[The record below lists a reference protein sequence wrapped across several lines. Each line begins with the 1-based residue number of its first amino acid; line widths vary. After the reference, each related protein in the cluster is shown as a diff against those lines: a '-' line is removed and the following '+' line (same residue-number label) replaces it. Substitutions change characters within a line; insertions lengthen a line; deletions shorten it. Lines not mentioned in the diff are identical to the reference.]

1 MLPLNNNHS
10 SHTGWNLR
18 KPTMPNSIYS
28 TLTKSTSSSN
38 QIHNGGSSTTHSPAS
53 TRNKKFFIILSI
65 SFFFII
71 YKLHSINS
79 QDTQAGSDS
88 TASPQSHGAGDPK
101 ATSFHQAFPSGHWGK
116 DRLSKSKNPGLSSQ
130 SWRDWS
136 IWQLP
141 SSSAWFSKY
150 HLLAGDLTHSLRGNS
165 PTHWQ
170 SPTPPLP
177 LHSKLYQRLQEWR
190 SAPIPEPALWV
201 QFNLQTCPD
210 DRVGKNANYDLLKRA
225 HLMWATMNS
234 THVRD
239 KREEMIKGLEESE
252 RIGLMNEEHY
262 GEGRGI
268 VFTAGNVD
276 TYARV
281 LLTVRMLREH
291 LKCELPVEVFS
302 FPSEKP
308 DEDTRSAMEK
318 MDVEFRTVDWAEKD
332 MNRNKNFHIKASA
345 LVACSFR
352 EPLYLDSDNLPA
364 VLEPGTLE
372 SLWESKGYQKLGAL
386 FWPDYWKTHADVPV
400 WLLIGTQCRD
410 EWEQEAGQ
418 ILFDKSKHLDVLLL
432 AESMLK
438 DWKYWFQI
446 SDGDKD
452 VFRYA
457 MLALR
462 KRWALPGR
470 YLGAAGLSW
479 NTLSGFCAHTMLQ
492 HDVLGRPLFI
502 HMNLLKQIPSGIT
515 RGTTFKRTRHVNVK
529 MIGNETEVD
538 HGIEA
543 DMLANADETGK
554 AILDAPAPVRRRAA
568 LERGLQPFLHGGGN
582 TAICADIKWSSRN
595 AALKA
600 TEAVPKWKDPT
611 EIVSWND
618 DPRLKDFEDR
628 FYDMG
633 GSTTAVGF

>member
-1 MLPLNNNHS
+1 MLPLNS
-10 SHTGWNLR
+10 KDPSYAESNLR
-18 KPTMPNSIYS
+18 KPTMSSSIYS
-28 TLTKSTSSSN
+28 ALTKSNPMSN
-38 QIHNGGSSTTHSPAS
+38 HHHHSASHTPAS
-53 TRNKKFFIILSI
+53 TRNRKYFIILSI
-65 SFFFII
+65 SFCLVV
-71 YKLHSINS
+71 YRLHSINPQTS
-79 QDTQAGSDS
+79 LQDRTKDPAFQA
-88 TASPQSHGAGDPK
+88 AHQGA
-101 ATSFHQAFPSGHWGK
+101 TTNRLTHPSGYPKK
-116 DRLSKSKNPGLSSQ
+116 DRPSKSKANPKDRRPSNP
-130 SWRDWS
+130 SWRNWS
-136 IWQLP
+136 FWQLP
-141 SSSAWFSKY
+141 SSSTWFSKY
-150 HLLAGDLTHSLRGNS
+150 HTLAEDLTHSLKGDS

-170 SPTPPLP
+170 SPTPSLP
-177 LHSKLYQRLQEWR
+177 PDAQLYQRLQAWR

-234 THVRD
+234 THVRN
-239 KREEMIKGLEESE
+239 KREEMIQSLEEFE
-252 RIGLMNEEHY
+252 REGLMSEENY
-262 GEGRGI
+262 GHGRGI

-276 TYARV
+276 TYSRV
-281 LLTVRMLREH
+281 FLTVRMLREH
-291 LKCELPVEVFS
+291 MACQLPVEVFS

-308 DEDTRSAMEK
+308 DQETREAMEK
-318 MDVEFRTVDWAEKD
+318 LGVRFLTVQWAEKD
-332 MNRNKNFHIKASA
+332 VHRNKNFHIKASA
-345 LVACSFR
+345 LVASSFR

-364 VLEPGTLE
+364 VLEPGTIE
-372 SLWESKGYQKLGAL
+372 SLWESKGYKKLGAL

-418 ILFDKSKHLDVLLL
+418 MLIDKSKHLDVLLL
-432 AESMLK
+432 AEYMLK

-479 NTLSGFCAHTMLQ
+479 NTLSGYCGHTMLQ
-492 HDVLGRPLFI
+492 HDVMGRPLFI
-502 HMNLLKQIPSGIT
+502 HMNLLKQIPSGIS
-515 RGTTFKRTRHVNVK
+515 RGTTFKRTRTVNVK
-529 MIGNETEVD
+529 LIGNETEAD
-538 HGIEA
+538 HAIEA

-554 AILDAPAPVRRRAA
+554 AILEAPAPVRRRAA

-582 TAICADIKWSSRN
+582 TAICADIKWKN
-595 AALKA
+595 PGLKP
-600 TEAVPKWKDPT
+600 TEDVPKWDDPT

-618 DPRLKDFEDR
+618 DTRLKAFEDR
-628 FYDMG
+628 YYDMG

>member
-1 MLPLNNNHS
+1 MLPLNNMDS
-10 SHTGWNLR
+10 SYTESNLR
-18 KPTMPNSIYS
+18 KPTMSNSIYS
-28 TLTKSTSSSN
+28 ALTKSNPIFNHHS
-38 QIHNGGSSTTHSPAS
+38 GSSGHSPGSA
-53 TRNKKFFIILSI
+53 RNRKYFIILSI
-65 SFFFII
+65 SFCFIV
-71 YKLHSINS
+71 YKFHSMNS
-79 QDTQAGSDS
+79 QNTQADVDGTVPSQLHRAEKT
-88 TASPQSHGAGDPK
+88 TATK
-101 ATSFHQAFPSGHWGK
+101 AHQANRFGYPGNNRQS
-116 DRLSKSKNPGLSSQ
+116 SKSGDHQSSNQ
-130 SWRDWS
+130 STRKWTF
-136 IWQLP
+136 WQLP
-141 SSSAWFSKY
+141 SSSTWFSKY
-150 HLLAGDLTHSLRGNS
+150 QSLAADLTHSLKGDS
-165 PTHWQ
+165 PAHWQ

-177 LHSKLYQRLQEWR
+177 SDSPLYLRLQDWK

-234 THVRD
+234 THVRN
-239 KREEMIKGLEESE
+239 KREEMIQSLEEFE
-252 RIGLMNEEHY
+252 RLGLMNEDHY
-262 GEGRGI
+262 GQGRGI

-276 TYARV
+276 TYSRV
-281 LLTVRMLREH
+281 FLTVRMLREH
-291 LKCELPVEVFS
+291 MKCQLPVEVFS

-308 DEDTRSAMEK
+308 DQDTREAMEK
-318 MDVEFRTVDWAEKD
+318 LHVKFLTVEWAEKD
-332 MNRNKNFHIKASA
+332 VHRNKNFHIKASA

-372 SLWESKGYQKLGAL
+372 SLWESKGYKKLGAL

-418 ILFDKSKHLDVLLL
+418 MLIDKSQHLDVLLL
-432 AESMLK
+432 AEHMLK

-479 NTLSGFCAHTMLQ
+479 NTLSGYCGHTMLQ
-492 HDVLGRPLFI
+492 HDVMGRPLFI

-515 RGTTFKRTRHVNVK
+515 RGTTFKRTRTVNIK
-529 MIGNETEVD
+529 LIGNETEAD
-538 HGIEA
+538 YGIEA
-543 DMLANADETGK
+543 DMLANADETGR
-554 AILDAPAPVRRRAA
+554 AILDAPPPVRRRAA

-582 TAICADIKWSSRN
+582 TAICADIKWKN
-595 AALKA
+595 PGLKP
-600 TEAVPKWKDPT
+600 TEDVPKWDNPT

-618 DPRLKDFEDR
+618 DSRLKAFEDR
-628 FYDMG
+628 YYDMG

>member
-1 MLPLNNNHS
+1 MLPPNSMKDSAYADHQY
-10 SHTGWNLR
+10 NLR
-18 KPTMPNSIYS
+18 KSTMSSSIYS
-28 TLTKSTSSSN
+28 
-38 QIHNGGSSTTHSPAS
+38 G
-53 TRNKKFFIILSI
+53 RNRKYFILLSI
-65 SFFFII
+65 SFCFLI
-71 YKLHSINS
+71 YRLHSINS
-79 QDTQAGSDS
+79 QNDQVGLRHR
-88 TASPQSHGAGDPK
+88 PVN
-101 ATSFHQAFPSGHWGK
+101 HQRPDGNEELSEYHRVVPSRIRGK
-116 DRLSKSKNPGLSSQ
+116 DRQLKSNNQPSSPK
-130 SWRDWS
+130 SWRKWS

-141 SSSAWFSKY
+141 SSSRWFAKY
-150 HLLAGDLTHSLRGNS
+150 HHIIAGELTHSLRGTS
-165 PTHWQ
+165 PSEWQ

-177 LHSKLYQRLQEWR
+177 LHAKLHQRLQAWR
-190 SAPIPEPALWV
+190 AAPIPEPALWV

-210 DRVGKNANYDLLKRA
+210 DRIGKNANYDLLKRA

-239 KREEMIKGLEESE
+239 KREEMIRNLEESE
-252 RIGLMNEEHY
+252 RSGLLDEKNY
-262 GEGRGI
+262 GNGRGI

-276 TYARV
+276 TYSRV

-291 LKCELPVEVFS
+291 LKCPLRIEVFS

-308 DEDTRSAMEK
+308 DPDTRKAMEDLGVK
-318 MDVEFRTVDWAEKD
+318 FMTVEWAEKD
-332 MNRNKNFHIKASA
+332 IHRNKNFHIKASA

-372 SLWESKGYQKLGAL
+372 SLWESKGYKKLGAL

-418 ILFDKSKHLDVLLL
+418 ILIDKSKHLDVLLL

-479 NTLSGFCAHTMLQ
+479 NTLSGYCGHTMLQ
-492 HDVLGRPLFI
+492 HDVMGRPIFI
-502 HMNLLKQIPSGIT
+502 HMNLLKQIPSGIS
-515 RGTTFKRTRHVNVK
+515 RGTTFKRTRTVNVK
-529 MIGNETEVD
+529 LTGNETEMDYGV
-538 HGIEA
+538 EA
-543 DMLANADETGK
+543 DMMANADETGQ
-554 AILDAPAPVRRRAA
+554 AIMEAPAPVRRRAA

-582 TAICADIKWSSRN
+582 TAICAD
-595 AALKA
+595 
-600 TEAVPKWKDPT
+600 VKWKDPGLRPTEDVKKWEDPT
-611 EIVSWND
+611 EIVYWDD
-618 DPRLKDFEDR
+618 DPRLKGFEDR
-628 FYDMG
+628 YYDMG